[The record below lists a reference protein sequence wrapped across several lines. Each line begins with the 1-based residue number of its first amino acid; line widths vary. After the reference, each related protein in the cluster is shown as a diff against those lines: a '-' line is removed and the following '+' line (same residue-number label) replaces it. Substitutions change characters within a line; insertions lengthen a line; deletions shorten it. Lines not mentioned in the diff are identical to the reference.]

1 MSDTRKICLVTGGS
15 RGIGAA
21 VARLAAARGYDLIV
35 NYKSDAGAAETVA
48 AACRAMGA
56 RAEIVQGDMARP
68 ADVSRLFVETKR
80 LFGRLDAVVN
90 NAGITGRASRLE
102 AADDET
108 IRSVIDLNVTGAI
121 LVAREA
127 VKAMSTRRGG
137 AGGALINLSS
147 AAVWLGSPGEFTWY
161 AASKGAIDALT
172 LGLAREVA
180 GEGVRVNAVAPGLI
194 DTEIHSAAGVPDRIA
209 RFGASVPL
217 GRAGTAEETA
227 QAILWLMGGESGYVT
242 GAILKVTGGR

>member
-1 MSDTRKICLVTGGS
+1 MPSTRKTCLITGAS

-21 VARLAAARGYDLIV
+21 VARLAAQRGYDLLI
-35 NYKSDAGAAETVA
+35 NYNSDAAAAEKVA
-48 AACRAMGA
+48 ADCRAQGA
-56 RAEIVQGDMARP
+56 RAEIAQGDMAKP
-68 ADVSRLFVETKR
+68 ADVARLFADASR

-102 AADDET
+102 AASDET
-108 IRSVIDLNVTGAI
+108 IKAVVDLNVTGAI

-127 VKAMSTRRGG
+127 VKAMSTRRGA
-137 AGGALINLSS
+137 AGGVLVNLSS
-147 AAVWLGSPGEFTWY
+147 AAVWIGSPGEFTWY

-180 GEGVRVNAVAPGLI
+180 TEGVRVNAVAPGLI
-194 DTEIHSAAGVPDRIA
+194 DTEIHASAGVPDRIA
-209 RFGASVPL
+209 RFGASVPM

-227 QAILWLMGGESGYVT
+227 QAILWLMSEESAYVT
-242 GAILKVTGGR
+242 GTVLKATGGR